1 MSPWDLVPI
10 DEDRKPN
17 SVGHVPVL
25 PSEIVGTLYRPRPG
39 DWGDE
44 RDSECNRISA
54 SLSQVMELAESEP
67 FVSTNDLGLL
77 ANLCPYPMD
86 LCTIKARLDNQFYRR
101 ASAVEFDVNYIVTN
115 AVKFH
120 HPKSNIVRSASVI
133 TDLCL
138 EIIRNGDAVDV
149 PAIYQQIL
157 EKYREERGDE
167 NADGPGTSEAA
178 ITSTT
183 RTRSRRLTK
192 TPSHHGSSG
201 SRNPQPS
208 KSHQSSL
215 PIPSPPNPASSSPND
230 GRPYTQ
236 KNGKNSLKCNVCA
249 KTFTSESQLD
259 RHMRVHTG
267 KRPFKCKICKKRFS
281 QNPHLKIHMMI
292 HSGEQPF
299 SCHVCEKSFIHRGNL
314 NRHLRVHTRERRY
327 KCKICPKSFT
337 NPTSLKKHSKKHQCD
352 ICLEKFSLTS
362 DLKLHKRLHSDE
374 RTYTCRGCQKTF
386 LGTRGLRNHWKTTNC
401 EPHSVEGRSLSDSNV
416 SDVEG
421 NIILFC
427 PTISTKL
434 TKVYEQQIR
443 RTRRRK

>member
-178 ITSTT
+178 STSTT
-183 RTRSRRLTK
+183 RTRSRRLT
-192 TPSHHGSSG
+192 TTHSHQGPSG

-208 KSHQSSL
+208 KTRQSIR
-215 PIPSPPNPASSSPND
+215 PVPSPPNPVSASSGVQSAASSPND
-230 GRPYTQ
+230 GHKSPDSGSICSGNPTPESQGRGESSLPYTL
-236 KNGKNSLKCNVCA
+236 KLINGKKNFECNFCT
-249 KTFTSESQLD
+249 KTFSWLRD
-259 RHMRVHTG
+259 LNRHVRTHTG
-267 KRPFKCKICKKRFS
+267 ERPFKCKVCKKRFALLG
-281 QNPHLKIHMMI
+281 NLKGHLRIHT
-292 HSGEQPF
+292 GERPF
-299 SCHVCEKSFIHRGNL
+299 SCQVCGKNFSSSSRLKTHMRLHTGEKPFA
-314 NRHLRVHTRERRY
+314 
-327 KCKICPKSFT
+327 
-337 NPTSLKKHSKKHQCD
+337 CD
-352 ICLEKFSLTS
+352 ICQKRFSRT
-362 DLKLHKRLHSDE
+362 DHLKLHKQRQHNNE
-374 RTYTCRGCQKTF
+374 RSFKCGGCQKKYVSATE
-386 LGTRGLRNHWKTTNC
+386 LRRHWKTSNC
-401 EPHSVEGRSLSDSNV
+401 QPNSVEKPLSPIESND

-421 NIILFC
+421 IYYL
-427 PTISTKL
+427 
-434 TKVYEQQIR
+434 
-443 RTRRRK
+443 